1 MDNPWLERRVLNYAH
16 QGGAREGPSSTLWA
30 MRRALDAGAHA
41 IELDVHVT
49 ADRHLVV
56 CHDSTVDRT
65 TNGTGRIADLTLA
78 HVQALDNAYWWVPDR
93 VVDHDAAE
101 GEFPLRGQAPDDR
114 DLRIPQLREVLEAF
128 PGTIVNLDIKDTA
141 PVVQPYETLLADL
154 LREFGRTDDVIVA
167 SFSDDATAAFS
178 AAAPDVSTAAGTN
191 ATAAFYF
198 AISEGKPPP
207 PTPHHAF
214 QVPPTFAGVTVV
226 DERFVAA
233 AHDHGLAVHVW
244 TIDER
249 DEMAALLATGV
260 DGIMTDRP
268 SILAALL
275 GPSEPVG

>member
-1 MDNPWLERRVLNYAH
+1 MLNYAH

-30 MRRALDAGAHA
+30 MRGALEAGAHA

-56 CHDSTVDRT
+56 CHDGTVDRT
-65 TNGTGRIADLTLA
+65 TDGTGRIADLTLA
-78 HVQALDNAYWWVPDR
+78 QVQALDNAYWWVPDR
-93 VVDHDAAE
+93 VVDHDA
-101 GEFPLRGQAPDDR
+101 GDGSYPLRGRAPDDP

-128 PGTIVNLDIKDTA
+128 PGTFLNLDIKDTK
-141 PVVQPYETLLADL
+141 PVVEPYEELLAAL
-154 LREFGRTDDVIVA
+154 LLEFERTDDVIVA

-178 AAAPDVSTAAGTN
+178 ALAPDVSTAAGTN

-198 AISEGKPPP
+198 AVSEGRTPP
-207 PTPHHAF
+207 PTSHHAL
-214 QVPPTFAGVTVV
+214 QVPPVFAGVTVV
-226 DERFVAA
+226 DDRFVAA

-249 DEMAALLATGV
+249 EEMASLLATGV

-268 SILAALL
+268 SILAAVL
-275 GPSEPVG
+275 GRSDPDV